1 MRVGRGWG
9 RGGGLPYL
17 SEDGVTLSGPSHES
31 FSRMVVLVSLKGGR
45 LAVMGARVLM
55 AHEWTVRAGVGWQG

>member
-1 MRVGRGWG
+1 M
-9 RGGGLPYL
+9 PYL